1 MGSAFQ
7 QWNARLCT
15 ERSAAADDD
24 EDEEEDDDDEDEEEA
39 HGHAHG
45 HGHGHAMVDPRTL
58 RKLQQRGVNVSDL
71 IAPVRAA
78 RTARPSAWVPV
89 QEVLASRCRSMTG
102 RGGAGGGR
110 QAPADIRAS
119 AGG

>member
-7 QWNARLCT
+7 QWNARLST
-15 ERSAAADDD
+15 EHTAAVGADDD
-24 EDEEEDDDDEDEEEA
+24 EDEEEDDDDEDE
-39 HGHAHG
+39 AHG
-45 HGHGHAMVDPRTL
+45 HGHGHGHAHAMVDPRTL
-58 RKLQQRGVNVSDL
+58 RKLQQRGIDVSDL

-89 QEVLASRCRSMTG
+89 QEVLACRCRSMTG
-102 RGGAGGGR
+102 KGGAGGGS